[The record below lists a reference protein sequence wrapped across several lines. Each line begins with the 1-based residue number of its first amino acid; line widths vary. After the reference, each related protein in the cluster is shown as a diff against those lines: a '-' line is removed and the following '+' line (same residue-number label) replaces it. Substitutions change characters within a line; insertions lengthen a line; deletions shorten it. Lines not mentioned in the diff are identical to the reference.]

1 MAYVAHAAAS
11 LSRSIKWHRPYF
23 FLAAFN
29 VLVVSLGMLL
39 NHQLVEAYQ
48 RSVTANRAW
57 VEQLASYSSLV
68 SLAGNVNAPANTVF
82 ESREFNREEKRLR
95 DANIAFSQ
103 TLEKAKAQLQLRTL
117 QAETYDEVTRL
128 SIHNL
133 RQELEIIDTSMAA
146 MVKEVSLVFS
156 ALKAGDP
163 EYALARMTTLDRRYA
178 DVLGA
183 LAVFREHVALIQSEL
198 LAQEISTVENLRRY
212 QYVLL
217 GFVLILVA
225 GAIAYGRHMIRQIT
239 LQTIEKDGYL
249 VALRD
254 SEEKFRRQASLL
266 DKAKDAIVV
275 CDMDQRIL
283 YWNHGAEQVF
293 GWRKEEVMG
302 RCAKDFLYHEPVLL
316 QGLFDL
322 MMLVGE
328 WSGEHVKR
336 HKDGKLLTVESS
348 WTLVRD
354 ENGMPQSIF
363 SIDTDISKRKA
374 AEEEVQRLAFYDQL
388 TGLPN
393 RQLLQDRLQQAVLGS
408 VRKCLQGAVM
418 FIDLDNF
425 KTLND
430 TYGHDRGDLLLQ
442 QVALRLTACVRQT
455 DTVARWGGDEF
466 VVLLEELS
474 GDDRE
479 ALHHAEG
486 IADKIVAALN
496 KPYDLNG
503 YQHSCTSSVGIA
515 LFDAQVSSSHELLK
529 RADLAMYRAKAAGRN
544 AIRFFDPTM
553 QAAVSS
559 QAGLEHD
566 IRESLEKG
574 EFSLAYQPQVTRG
587 GRITGVE
594 ALIRWNHPVRGN
606 VPPFQFIPMAEETGL
621 IVPLGRWVVQTACA
635 QLAAWERDPLMASLT
650 MSVNISAR
658 EFRHGDFVKNMQ
670 DILARS
676 GANPALLKL
685 ELTESVLL
693 EDTSDAVEKMMVLQ
707 RHGLTF
713 SLDDFGTGYSSLSYL
728 KRLPLHQLKIDRSF
742 VSDVPNDPQDVAI
755 SQAIIALGQN
765 LGLAVIAEGV
775 ETEEQMRFLSENG
788 CDAYQGYLLSKP
800 IQAGELHAFME
811 NWQFNKFGKST
822 DNGTKLPETT
832 PLLSKGAIL
841 AS

>member
-1 MAYVAHAAAS
+1 MANIAHAAAK
-11 LSRSIKWHRPYF
+11 LPRSIKWHRPYF
-23 FLAAFN
+23 LLAAFN
-29 VLVVSLGMLL
+29 VLVVALGMLL
-39 NHQLVEAYQ
+39 NHQLVETYQ

-68 SLAGNVNAPANTVF
+68 SLAGNVNAPGNTVF
-82 ESREFNREEKRLR
+82 ESREFQAEEQRLR
-95 DANIAFSQ
+95 EARKAFDQ
-103 TLEKAKAQLQLRTL
+103 TLAKARTQLRQRAE
-117 QAETYDEVTRL
+117 QAASYDAELRESV
-128 SIHNL
+128 HNL
-133 RQELEIIDTSMAA
+133 QRELDSVETAMQA

-156 ALKAGDP
+156 ALKANDP

-198 LAQEISTVENLRRY
+198 LAQEMATVEDLRRY

-225 GAIAYGRHMIRQIT
+225 GAIAYGRHMIREIAVQAN
-239 LQTIEKDGYL
+239 EKEGYL
-249 VALRD
+249 AALRD
-254 SEEKFRRQASLL
+254 SEANFRRQASLL

-275 CDMDQRIL
+275 CDMEQRIR

-293 GWRKEEVMG
+293 GWKKEEVLG
-302 RCAKDFLYHEPVLL
+302 RCAKDFLYHEPILL

-354 ENGMPQSIF
+354 EQGRPQSIF

-374 AEEEVQRLAFYDQL
+374 VEEEVQRLAFYDQL

-408 VRKCLQGAVM
+408 VRNRCQGAVM

-430 TYGHDRGDLLLQ
+430 TYGHDKGDLLLQ
-442 QVALRLTACVRQT
+442 AVAQRLTACIRQT

-474 GDDRE
+474 EDPME
-479 ALHHAEG
+479 AVLQAESVG
-486 IADKIVAALN
+486 EKLITVLN

-503 YQHSCTSSVGIA
+503 YHHSSTSSIGVT
-515 LFDAQVSSSHELLK
+515 LFDAQVSNSHELLK

-544 AIRFFDPTM
+544 AIRFFDPAM

-559 QAGLEHD
+559 LAGLESD
-566 IRESLEKG
+566 FRESLEKG
-574 EFSLAYQPQVTRG
+574 GFSLVYQPQVTCG

-594 ALIRWNHPVRGN
+594 ALIRWNHPARGN

-621 IVPLGRWVVQTACA
+621 IVPLGRWVLQTACA
-635 QLAAWERDPLMASLT
+635 QLAAWKQDSMTAALT

-658 EFRHGDFVKNMQ
+658 EFRHRDFVLNVLNLVEK
-670 DILARS
+670 S
-676 GANPALLKL
+676 GANPAQLKI

-693 EDTSDAVEKMMVLQ
+693 EDTSEAVEKMVALQ

-742 VSDVPNDPQDVAI
+742 VSDVPHDPQDVAI

-775 ETEEQMRFLSENG
+775 ETEEQRQFLSENG

-800 IQAGELHAFME
+800 MQAGELRGFIAAWTAE
-811 NWQFNKFGKST
+811 KFGSKNQAS
-822 DNGTKLPETT
+822 DGGTVF
-832 PLLSKGAIL
+832 SGNAAL